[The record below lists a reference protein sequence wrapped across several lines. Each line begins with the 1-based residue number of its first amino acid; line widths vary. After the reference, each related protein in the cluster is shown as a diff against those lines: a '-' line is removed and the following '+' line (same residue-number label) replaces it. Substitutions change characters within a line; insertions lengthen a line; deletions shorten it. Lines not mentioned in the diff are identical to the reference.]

1 MSSNF
6 SLSGER
12 SQEAWIPASMALFL
26 QSVDSGV
33 KVTDFSRHAHRQI
46 QYNLKIL
53 DRYLLTAL
61 SVATA
66 MGVALLSLVLVLGNV
81 FKEMLDLLIN
91 HNVPLETVLSFVAFV
106 LPFSMTFTIPW
117 GFLTAVLLVFGRLSA
132 DNEIIALR
140 ANGVSFSRII
150 APVIGV
156 ALLLVGVCLW
166 INTDVAPRAQ
176 YAMLT
181 SLFRIATSNPTAM
194 FQADEV
200 VDQFPDRRIY
210 VGARDGDLL
219 KNLIVFEIDERGM
232 PSKVVFAKTGSLTS
246 DNQNNR
252 LLLKVQDAHFEERDD
267 RQPDNVDLIRQGITM
282 REGVFP
288 MSLQK
293 LFDQKKRGKPLSSHT
308 LKELFDELAKPD
320 CPRRLAFEVEVSK
333 RFSLSLAALSFALIA
348 VPLGITAHR
357 KETSVGFALSLIIA
371 FSYFFFILIAEAVS
385 KNPGSL
391 PHSMP
396 ILLIW
401 LPNVF
406 FTGLGIWLFTRLTR
420 R

>member
-1 MSSNF
+1 MVQPQWFLNGTDLAIGGSRRQNN
-6 SLSGER
+6 
-12 SQEAWIPASMALFL
+12 QLFP
-26 QSVDSGV
+26 
-33 KVTDFSRHAHRQI
+33 RHPFPT
-46 QYNLKIL
+46 LKIL
-53 DRYLLTAL
+53 DRYLLAAL
-61 SVATA
+61 GVTTA

-140 ANGVSFSRII
+140 SNGVSFTRIFY
-150 APVIGV
+150 PVLAV
-156 ALLLVGVCLW
+156 ALLLVGLCLW
-166 INTDVAPRAQ
+166 INTEVAPRAQ

-210 VGARDGDLL
+210 VGARDGDVM
-219 KNLIVFEIDERGM
+219 KNLIVFEIDEKGI
-232 PSKVVFAKTGSLTS
+232 PSKVVFAKTGTLSS
-246 DNQNNR
+246 DMQNNR
-252 LLLKVQDAHFEERDD
+252 LLLKVQDAHFEQRDH
-267 RQPDNVDLIRQGITM
+267 RQPDNVDMIRQGITM

-293 LFDQKKRGKPLSSHT
+293 LFDQKKRDKPLSSHT
-308 LKELFDELAKPD
+308 LQELFAELAKPD
-320 CPRRLAFEVEVSK
+320 CPRRLAFQVEISK

-357 KETSVGFALSLIIA
+357 KETSVGFALSLVIA
-371 FSYFFFILIAEAVS
+371 FGYFFFIIVADTFRN
-385 KNPGSL
+385 NPNAY
-391 PHSMP
+391 PVV
-396 ILLIW
+396 LIW
-401 LPNVF
+401 LPNLL
-406 FTGLGIWLFTRLTR
+406 FTALGVWLFSRLTR